1 MTATRASLL
10 GWVHAC
16 GVAALDVV
24 FREEAEAVAGPKGQ
38 HRAGRTHHHWGTT
51 PTELTLGGR
60 RIQVPRPRVRGREG
74 GEVTLP
80 AVAAFRGR
88 DPLTARVLEQILLGV
103 STRGYAASLEAGPVG
118 VPSRATSRSAVSR
131 TLIRRTREQ
140 VATQLTRRLEG
151 LDLVALFGDGVVV
164 AGQTVIVLLGITR
177 DGRKEPLG
185 VSVGSTENAAVCTQL
200 LQDLLARGLPVEGR
214 LLCVIDG
221 GQGLRRALQDVFGDV
236 AVIQRCQVHKRRN
249 LQALLPQGRQA
260 YVRAALGRAYRAAS
274 ADAARRQL
282 RRLAAWLDQNGHG
295 EAAASLREGL
305 EETLT
310 VLKVGP
316 PLGPQRRAESQ
327 PLVEG
332 DRLQAGLDHRPHP
345 DQPDAV
351 GDQGAPIPGARIGD
365 PHRGE
370 AVVLEQVEQV
380 PGVAPIGLRLAHD
393 HGPDLRGLA
402 DQHRVAEL
410 VHEGVKPLGVARR
423 LDADRHGRRQRAV
436 EPLHGVAFVGELL
449 LDELAGAGV
458 ENCDL
463 LRSRVQITSD
473 EYHDRGLLFLRAVAL
488 GWSEGSSS
496 ARPFS

>member
-1 MTATRASLL
+1 MTKRTRNRQGTQGERSAGQALERFIAPLVGGMTATRASLL

-118 VPSRATSRSAVSR
+118 VPSRGTSRSAVSR

-140 VATQLTRRLEG
+140 VATQLSRRLEG

-221 GQGLRRALQDVFGDV
+221 GKGLRRALQDVFGDV

-249 LQALLPQGRQA
+249 LQALLPPGRQA

-282 RRLAAWLDQNGHG
+282 RRLAAWLEQNGHG

-310 VLKVGP
+310 VLKLGLPPRLRRFFATTNAIENLIGTLRHVARNVKRWRDGTMIRRWVG
-316 PLGPQRRAESQ
+316 
-327 PLVEG
+327 
-332 DRLQAGLDHRPHP
+332 
-345 DQPDAV
+345 
-351 GDQGAPIPGARIGD
+351 
-365 PHRGE
+365 
-370 AVVLEQVEQV
+370 
-380 PGVAPIGLRLAHD
+380 
-393 HGPDLRGLA
+393 
-402 DQHRVAEL
+402 
-410 VHEGVKPLGVARR
+410 LGV
-423 LDADRHGRRQRAV
+423 
-436 EPLHGVAFVGELL
+436 
-449 LDELAGAGV
+449 
-458 ENCDL
+458 
-463 LRSRVQITSD
+463 
-473 EYHDRGLLFLRAVAL
+473 LRAAARFRRIKGHGDLAVLATAL
-488 GWSEGSSS
+488 
-496 ARPFS
+496 RPAAAGEQAA